1 MCSGRSVRPRAT
13 TPQTK
18 TREDEDDVERRES
31 RARVDHACVVSNMSA
46 RDGDGRG
53 DGAKK
58 TRSYVDDLLSGS
70 VNFMDARAARGARSM
85 RTMGSNASGGTR
97 STAVKAV
104 NAPRAPRTEMK
115 TPETTG
121 TGGDDLEAFFG
132 TSRVD
137 ARAGRGP
144 DASNASSSSFGDLD
158 AFASASASA
167 SRSQEGGG
175 RDGDGEDD
183 FTRGLGLGA
192 RGTTMKGMARATS
205 GGSDG
210 NDLFDL
216 LSASSSVSG
225 SRPTSPGGRVAAK
238 TTPTMTRLQTST
250 ADEDESLIDGL
261 DEILGEVSIAST
273 PRKSASVEKMA
284 STSSLSSASKSAS
297 RLEAEAEA
305 SSPES
310 EAPVG
315 LARFR
320 SNASAE
326 SRESAPAMTQTPP
339 RVKVEVRPK
348 SSKPPTGEPARTTK
362 PTTTP
367 APEPAPKPKPTTTT
381 TTSSARSSVDD
392 LDDFFSAG
400 GATTPRQTP
409 VKTDVDPIEAM
420 FTVNQSN
427 APSTPAD
434 GVVDDL
440 FGAMDF
446 RGMSAA
452 KASVSFEYNPEE
464 KVDPNEP
471 PERAAL
477 RKARHERNR
486 QRIEAALEEKRAR
499 ETAARQEQSER
510 QMLKDLI
517 GADID
522 AWQKKNQNNIRT
534 MLANLADVLWEGHRY
549 KSPDMGALMQPVGVK
564 KCYHRA
570 LVVIHP
576 DKVSQAGGDMSQ
588 RYIAD
593 KVFDIVKVAYKE
605 FEAKELK

>member
-1 MCSGRSVRPRAT
+1 MTCRLFATSPRVISSIGDAPQTSSRGDARAADAREARGTRRPR
-13 TPQTK
+13 
-18 TREDEDDVERRES
+18 DVS
-31 RARVDHACVVSNMSA
+31 TMST
-46 RDGDGRG
+46 RDGGG

-58 TRSYVDDLLSGS
+58 TSYLDDLLSGS

-85 RTMGSNASGGTR
+85 RTMGASASGGAR
-97 STAVKAV
+97 STAVATPS
-104 NAPRAPRTEMK
+104 APRAPSAEMK
-115 TPETTG
+115 APETTT

-132 TSRVD
+132 APRVD
-137 ARAGRGP
+137 ARAKGGLG
-144 DASNASSSSFGDLD
+144 ASNASSSSFGDLD
-158 AFASASASA
+158 AFASAPASE
-167 SRSQEGGG
+167 RRGGGG
-175 RDGDGEDD
+175 RDDDEDD
-183 FTRGLGLGA
+183 FLRGLGLGA
-192 RGTTMKGMARATS
+192 RATAGGGARAT
-205 GGSDG
+205 GGGDG
-210 NDLFDL
+210 CGDVFDL
-216 LSASSSVSG
+216 LSATSSVSG
-225 SRPTSPGGRVAAK
+225 SRPASPVGNGATR
-238 TTPTMTRLQTST
+238 PPPTRLQTT
-250 ADEDESLIDGL
+250 PADDDESLIDGL

-284 STSSLSSASKSAS
+284 STSSLSSLSKSAS
-297 RLEAEAEA
+297 RLEAEDVAEA
-305 SSPES
+305 SPES
-310 EAPVG
+310 PVG

-326 SRESAPAMTQTPP
+326 SRESTPVMTPTPS
-339 RVKVEVRPK
+339 RIKVEVRPK
-348 SSKPPTGEPARTTK
+348 SKPPTEEPARTTK
-362 PTTTP
+362 PPP
-367 APEPAPKPKPTTTT
+367 APTPEPKPTT

-409 VKTDVDPIEAM
+409 AKSAVDSIEAM
-420 FTVNQSN
+420 FTVNQPN
-427 APSTPAD
+427 APPTPAD

-440 FGAMDF
+440 FGAMDVQ
-446 RGMSAA
+446 GMTATA

-464 KVDPNEP
+464 EVDPNEP

-486 QRIEAALEEKRAR
+486 QRIEAALAEKRAR

>member
-1 MCSGRSVRPRAT
+1 
-13 TPQTK
+13 
-18 TREDEDDVERRES
+18 
-31 RARVDHACVVSNMSA
+31 MSA
-46 RDGDGRG
+46 RDGDGRRDE
-53 DGAKK
+53 DGATK

-70 VNFMDARAARGARSM
+70 VDFMDARAARGARSM
-85 RTMGSNASGGTR
+85 RAMGGNASGGTR
-97 STAVKAV
+97 TTAVKGPSA
-104 NAPRAPRTEMK
+104 ARARGTEMK
-115 TPETTG
+115 TPEMTG

-144 DASNASSSSFGDLD
+144 DASNASSSSFDDLD
-158 AFASASASA
+158 AFASATASA

-183 FTRGLGLGA
+183 FMRGLGLGA
-192 RGTTMKGMARATS
+192 RGTTMKRMARATS

-400 GATTPRQTP
+400 GATTPRQTS

-420 FTVNQSN
+420 FTVNQSY

-440 FGAMDF
+440 FGAMDV

>member
-1 MCSGRSVRPRAT
+1 
-13 TPQTK
+13 
-18 TREDEDDVERRES
+18 
-31 RARVDHACVVSNMSA
+31 
-46 RDGDGRG
+46 
-53 DGAKK
+53 
-58 TRSYVDDLLSGS
+58 
-70 VNFMDARAARGARSM
+70 MDARAARGARSM
-85 RTMGSNASGGTR
+85 RTMGANASGGMR
-97 STAVKAV
+97 STAVNAPS
-104 NAPRAPRTEMK
+104 APRAPRTEMK

-137 ARAGRGP
+137 ARAQGGP

-158 AFASASASA
+158 TFASASASA
-167 SRSQEGGG
+167 SASREEGG

-183 FTRGLGLGA
+183 FMRDLGLGA
-192 RGTTMKGMARATS
+192 RGTTTRGMARATS
-205 GGSDG
+205 GGGDG

-238 TTPTMTRLQTST
+238 PTPTMTRLQTTT

-273 PRKSASVEKMA
+273 PRKSASVEKIA

-297 RLEAEAEA
+297 RLEAEAEAEAEA

-362 PTTTP
+362 PTPTP
-367 APEPAPKPKPTTTT
+367 APEPAPKPKPKPKPTTTTT

-409 VKTDVDPIEAM
+409 VKSDVDPIEAM

-440 FGAMDF
+440 FGAMDV

>member
-1 MCSGRSVRPRAT
+1 
-13 TPQTK
+13 
-18 TREDEDDVERRES
+18 
-31 RARVDHACVVSNMSA
+31 MSA
-46 RDGDGRG
+46 RGGDGRG

-58 TRSYVDDLLSGS
+58 TTSYVDDLLSGS

-85 RTMGSNASGGTR
+85 RTMGANASGGTR

-137 ARAGRGP
+137 ARAGGGP

-167 SRSQEGGG
+167 SRSREAGG
-175 RDGDGEDD
+175 RDGDEEDD
-183 FTRGLGLGA
+183 FMRGLGLGA
-192 RGTTMKGMARATS
+192 RGTTTKGMARATS

-238 TTPTMTRLQTST
+238 PTPTTTRLQTTT

-326 SRESAPAMTQTPP
+326 SRESAPTMTLTPP

-381 TTSSARSSVDD
+381 TTTSSARSSVDD

-400 GATTPRQTP
+400 GATTPRQAP
-409 VKTDVDPIEAM
+409 VKSDVDPIEAM

-440 FGAMDF
+440 FGAMDV

-486 QRIEAALEEKRAR
+486 QRIEAALKEKRAR

>member
-1 MCSGRSVRPRAT
+1 
-13 TPQTK
+13 
-18 TREDEDDVERRES
+18 
-31 RARVDHACVVSNMSA
+31 
-46 RDGDGRG
+46 
-53 DGAKK
+53 
-58 TRSYVDDLLSGS
+58 
-70 VNFMDARAARGARSM
+70 M
-85 RTMGSNASGGTR
+85 RTMGANASGGTR

-137 ARAGRGP
+137 ARAGGGP

-167 SRSQEGGG
+167 SRSREAGG
-175 RDGDGEDD
+175 RDGDEEDD
-183 FTRGLGLGA
+183 FMRGLGLGA
-192 RGTTMKGMARATS
+192 RGTTTKGMARATS

-238 TTPTMTRLQTST
+238 PTPTMTRLQTT

-305 SSPES
+305 EAEASSPES

-326 SRESAPAMTQTPP
+326 SRESAQAMTQTPP

-400 GATTPRQTP
+400 GATTLRQTP
-409 VKTDVDPIEAM
+409 VKSDVDPIEAM
-420 FTVNQSN
+420 FAVNQSN
-427 APSTPAD
+427 APLPPAD

-440 FGAMDF
+440 FGAMDV

>member
-1 MCSGRSVRPRAT
+1 
-13 TPQTK
+13 
-18 TREDEDDVERRES
+18 
-31 RARVDHACVVSNMSA
+31 
-46 RDGDGRG
+46 
-53 DGAKK
+53 
-58 TRSYVDDLLSGS
+58 
-70 VNFMDARAARGARSM
+70 M
-85 RTMGSNASGGTR
+85 RTMGANASGGTR

-104 NAPRAPRTEMK
+104 KAPRAPRTEMK

-167 SRSQEGGG
+167 SRSREGGG

-183 FTRGLGLGA
+183 FMRGLGLGA
-192 RGTTMKGMARATS
+192 RGTTTKGMARAAS

-238 TTPTMTRLQTST
+238 PTPTMTRLQTTT

-305 SSPES
+305 EAEASSPES

-326 SRESAPAMTQTPP
+326 SRETAPAMTQTPP

-409 VKTDVDPIEAM
+409 VKSDVDPIEAM

-440 FGAMDF
+440 FGAMDV

>member
-1 MCSGRSVRPRAT
+1 
-13 TPQTK
+13 
-18 TREDEDDVERRES
+18 
-31 RARVDHACVVSNMSA
+31 
-46 RDGDGRG
+46 
-53 DGAKK
+53 
-58 TRSYVDDLLSGS
+58 
-70 VNFMDARAARGARSM
+70 M
-85 RTMGSNASGGTR
+85 RTMGANASGGTR

-137 ARAGRGP
+137 ARAGGGP

-167 SRSQEGGG
+167 SRSREAGG
-175 RDGDGEDD
+175 RDGDEEDD
-183 FTRGLGLGA
+183 FMRGLGLGA
-192 RGTTMKGMARATS
+192 RGTTTKGMARATS

-326 SRESAPAMTQTPP
+326 SRESAPTMTQTPP

-381 TTSSARSSVDD
+381 TTTSSARSSVDD

-400 GATTPRQTP
+400 GATTPRQAP
-409 VKTDVDPIEAM
+409 VKSDVDPIEAM

-440 FGAMDF
+440 FGAMDV

-486 QRIEAALEEKRAR
+486 QRIEAALKEKRAR

>member
-1 MCSGRSVRPRAT
+1 VCRVGRSVRPLRDDAA
-13 TPQTK
+13 
-18 TREDEDDVERRES
+18 DEDARGRGREARIGEREG
-31 RARVDHACVVSNMSA
+31 RARVVSTMSA
-46 RDGDGRG
+46 RGGDGRG

-58 TRSYVDDLLSGS
+58 TTSYVDDLLSGS

-85 RTMGSNASGGTR
+85 RTMGANASGGTR

-137 ARAGRGP
+137 ARAGGGP

-167 SRSQEGGG
+167 SRSREAGG
-175 RDGDGEDD
+175 RDGDEEDD
-183 FTRGLGLGA
+183 FMRGLGLGA
-192 RGTTMKGMARATS
+192 RGTTTKGMARATS

-238 TTPTMTRLQTST
+238 PTPTTTRLQTTT

-326 SRESAPAMTQTPP
+326 SRESAPTMTQTPP

-381 TTSSARSSVDD
+381 TTTSSARSSVDD

-400 GATTPRQTP
+400 GATTPRQAP
-409 VKTDVDPIEAM
+409 VKSDVDPIEAM

-440 FGAMDF
+440 FGAMDV

-486 QRIEAALEEKRAR
+486 QRIEAALKEKRAR

>member
-1 MCSGRSVRPRAT
+1 
-13 TPQTK
+13 
-18 TREDEDDVERRES
+18 
-31 RARVDHACVVSNMSA
+31 MSA
-46 RDGDGRG
+46 RGGDGRG

-58 TRSYVDDLLSGS
+58 TTSYVDDLLSGS

-85 RTMGSNASGGTR
+85 RTMGANASGGTR

-137 ARAGRGP
+137 ARAGGGP

-167 SRSQEGGG
+167 SRSREAGG
-175 RDGDGEDD
+175 RDGDEEDD
-183 FTRGLGLGA
+183 FMRGLGLGA
-192 RGTTMKGMARATS
+192 RGTTTKGMARATS

-238 TTPTMTRLQTST
+238 PTPTTTRLQTTT

-326 SRESAPAMTQTPP
+326 SRESAPTMTQTPP

-381 TTSSARSSVDD
+381 TTTSSARSSVDD

-400 GATTPRQTP
+400 GATTPRQAP
-409 VKTDVDPIEAM
+409 VKSDVDPIEAM

-440 FGAMDF
+440 FGAMDV

-486 QRIEAALEEKRAR
+486 QRIEAALKEKRAR

>member
-1 MCSGRSVRPRAT
+1 
-13 TPQTK
+13 
-18 TREDEDDVERRES
+18 
-31 RARVDHACVVSNMSA
+31 
-46 RDGDGRG
+46 
-53 DGAKK
+53 
-58 TRSYVDDLLSGS
+58 
-70 VNFMDARAARGARSM
+70 MDARAARGARSM
-85 RTMGSNASGGTR
+85 RTMGANASGGTR

-137 ARAGRGP
+137 ARAGGGP

-167 SRSQEGGG
+167 SRSREAGG
-175 RDGDGEDD
+175 RDGDEEDD
-183 FTRGLGLGA
+183 FMRGLGLGA
-192 RGTTMKGMARATS
+192 RGTTTKGMARATS

-238 TTPTMTRLQTST
+238 PTPTPTRLQTTT

-326 SRESAPAMTQTPP
+326 SRESAPTMTQTPP

-400 GATTPRQTP
+400 GATTPRQTS

-440 FGAMDF
+440 FGAMDV

-486 QRIEAALEEKRAR
+486 QRIEAALKEKRAR

>member
-1 MCSGRSVRPRAT
+1 
-13 TPQTK
+13 
-18 TREDEDDVERRES
+18 
-31 RARVDHACVVSNMSA
+31 
-46 RDGDGRG
+46 
-53 DGAKK
+53 
-58 TRSYVDDLLSGS
+58 
-70 VNFMDARAARGARSM
+70 MDARAARGARSM
-85 RTMGSNASGGTR
+85 RTMGANASGGTR

-137 ARAGRGP
+137 ARAGGGP

-167 SRSQEGGG
+167 SRSREAGG
-175 RDGDGEDD
+175 RDGDEEDD
-183 FTRGLGLGA
+183 FMRGLGLGA
-192 RGTTMKGMARATS
+192 RGTTTKGMARATS

-238 TTPTMTRLQTST
+238 PTPTTTRLQTTT

-326 SRESAPAMTQTPP
+326 SRESAPTMTQTPP

-381 TTSSARSSVDD
+381 TTTSSARSSVDD

-400 GATTPRQTP
+400 GATTPRQAP
-409 VKTDVDPIEAM
+409 VKSDVDPIEAM

-440 FGAMDF
+440 FGAMDV

-486 QRIEAALEEKRAR
+486 QRIEAALKEKRAR

>member
-1 MCSGRSVRPRAT
+1 
-13 TPQTK
+13 
-18 TREDEDDVERRES
+18 
-31 RARVDHACVVSNMSA
+31 MSA
-46 RDGDGRG
+46 RGGDGRG

-58 TRSYVDDLLSGS
+58 TTSYVDDLLSGS

-85 RTMGSNASGGTR
+85 RTMGANASGGTR

-132 TSRVD
+132 TSRVA
-137 ARAGRGP
+137 ARAGGGP

-167 SRSQEGGG
+167 SRSREAGG
-175 RDGDGEDD
+175 RDGDEEDD
-183 FTRGLGLGA
+183 FMRGLGLGA
-192 RGTTMKGMARATS
+192 RGTTTKGMARATS

-238 TTPTMTRLQTST
+238 PTPTTTRLQTTT

-326 SRESAPAMTQTPP
+326 SRESAPTMTQTPP

-381 TTSSARSSVDD
+381 TTTSSARSSVDD

-400 GATTPRQTP
+400 GATTPRQAP
-409 VKTDVDPIEAM
+409 VKSDVDPIEAM

-440 FGAMDF
+440 FGAMDV

-486 QRIEAALEEKRAR
+486 QRIEAALKEKRAR

>member
-1 MCSGRSVRPRAT
+1 
-13 TPQTK
+13 
-18 TREDEDDVERRES
+18 
-31 RARVDHACVVSNMSA
+31 
-46 RDGDGRG
+46 
-53 DGAKK
+53 
-58 TRSYVDDLLSGS
+58 
-70 VNFMDARAARGARSM
+70 MDARAARGARSM
-85 RTMGSNASGGTR
+85 RTMGANASGGTR

-137 ARAGRGP
+137 ARAGGGP

-167 SRSQEGGG
+167 SRSREAGG
-175 RDGDGEDD
+175 RDGDEEDD
-183 FTRGLGLGA
+183 FMRGLGLGA
-192 RGTTMKGMARATS
+192 RGTTTKGMARATS

-238 TTPTMTRLQTST
+238 PTPTTTRLQTTT

-326 SRESAPAMTQTPP
+326 SRESAPTMTLTPP

-381 TTSSARSSVDD
+381 TTTSSARSSVDD

-400 GATTPRQTP
+400 GATTPRQAP
-409 VKTDVDPIEAM
+409 VKSDVDPIEAM

-440 FGAMDF
+440 FGAMDV

-486 QRIEAALEEKRAR
+486 QRIEAALKEKRAR

>member
-1 MCSGRSVRPRAT
+1 
-13 TPQTK
+13 
-18 TREDEDDVERRES
+18 
-31 RARVDHACVVSNMSA
+31 
-46 RDGDGRG
+46 
-53 DGAKK
+53 
-58 TRSYVDDLLSGS
+58 
-70 VNFMDARAARGARSM
+70 MDARAARGARSM
-85 RTMGSNASGGTR
+85 RTMGANASGGTR

-137 ARAGRGP
+137 ARAGGGP

-167 SRSQEGGG
+167 SRSREAGG
-175 RDGDGEDD
+175 RDGDEEDD
-183 FTRGLGLGA
+183 FMRGLGLGA
-192 RGTTMKGMARATS
+192 RGTTTKGMARATS

-238 TTPTMTRLQTST
+238 PTPTTTRLQTTT

-326 SRESAPAMTQTPP
+326 SRESAPTMTLTPP

-400 GATTPRQTP
+400 GATTPRQAP
-409 VKTDVDPIEAM
+409 VKSDVDPIEAM

-440 FGAMDF
+440 FGAMDV

>member
-1 MCSGRSVRPRAT
+1 
-13 TPQTK
+13 
-18 TREDEDDVERRES
+18 
-31 RARVDHACVVSNMSA
+31 
-46 RDGDGRG
+46 
-53 DGAKK
+53 
-58 TRSYVDDLLSGS
+58 
-70 VNFMDARAARGARSM
+70 MDARAARGARSM
-85 RTMGSNASGGTR
+85 RTMGANASGGTR

-137 ARAGRGP
+137 ARAGGGP

-167 SRSQEGGG
+167 SRSREAGG
-175 RDGDGEDD
+175 RDGDEEDD
-183 FTRGLGLGA
+183 FMRGLGLGA
-192 RGTTMKGMARATS
+192 RGTTTKGMARATS

-238 TTPTMTRLQTST
+238 PTPTPTRLQTTT

-326 SRESAPAMTQTPP
+326 SRESAPTMTLTPP

-381 TTSSARSSVDD
+381 TTTSSARSSVDD

-400 GATTPRQTP
+400 GATTPRQAP
-409 VKTDVDPIEAM
+409 VKSDVDPIEAM

-440 FGAMDF
+440 FGAMDV

-486 QRIEAALEEKRAR
+486 QRIEAALKEKRAR

>member
-1 MCSGRSVRPRAT
+1 
-13 TPQTK
+13 
-18 TREDEDDVERRES
+18 
-31 RARVDHACVVSNMSA
+31 
-46 RDGDGRG
+46 
-53 DGAKK
+53 
-58 TRSYVDDLLSGS
+58 
-70 VNFMDARAARGARSM
+70 M
-85 RTMGSNASGGTR
+85 RTMGANASGGMR
-97 STAVKAV
+97 STAVNAPS
-104 NAPRAPRTEMK
+104 APRAPRAEMK

-137 ARAGRGP
+137 ARARGGP

-158 AFASASASA
+158 TFASASASA
-167 SRSQEGGG
+167 SASREEGG

-183 FTRGLGLGA
+183 FMRGLGLGA
-192 RGTTMKGMARATS
+192 HGTTTKGMARATS
-205 GGSDG
+205 GGGDG

-238 TTPTMTRLQTST
+238 PTPTMTRLQTTT

-273 PRKSASVEKMA
+273 PRKSASVEKIA

-326 SRESAPAMTQTPP
+326 SRESASAMTQTPP

-362 PTTTP
+362 PTPTP
-367 APEPAPKPKPTTTT
+367 APEPAPKPKPKPKPTTTT

-409 VKTDVDPIEAM
+409 VKSDVDPIEAM

-440 FGAMDF
+440 FGAMDV

-452 KASVSFEYNPEE
+452 KACVSFEYNPEE

>member
-1 MCSGRSVRPRAT
+1 
-13 TPQTK
+13 
-18 TREDEDDVERRES
+18 
-31 RARVDHACVVSNMSA
+31 MSA
-46 RDGDGRG
+46 SDGRG

-85 RTMGSNASGGTR
+85 RTMGANASGGMR
-97 STAVKAV
+97 STAVNAPS
-104 NAPRAPRTEMK
+104 APRAPRTEMK

-137 ARAGRGP
+137 ARAGGGP

-167 SRSQEGGG
+167 SRSREGGG

-183 FTRGLGLGA
+183 FMRGLGLGA
-192 RGTTMKGMARATS
+192 RGTTTKGMARATS

-238 TTPTMTRLQTST
+238 PTPTMTRLQTTT

-305 SSPES
+305 EASSPES

-326 SRESAPAMTQTPP
+326 SRESAPTMTQTPP

-362 PTTTP
+362 PPTTP

-440 FGAMDF
+440 FGAMDV

>member
-1 MCSGRSVRPRAT
+1 
-13 TPQTK
+13 
-18 TREDEDDVERRES
+18 
-31 RARVDHACVVSNMSA
+31 
-46 RDGDGRG
+46 
-53 DGAKK
+53 
-58 TRSYVDDLLSGS
+58 
-70 VNFMDARAARGARSM
+70 MDARAARGARSM
-85 RTMGSNASGGTR
+85 RTMGANASGGMR
-97 STAVKAV
+97 STAVNAPS
-104 NAPRAPRTEMK
+104 APRAPRAEMK

-137 ARAGRGP
+137 ARAQGGP

-158 AFASASASA
+158 TFASASASA
-167 SRSQEGGG
+167 SASREGGG

-183 FTRGLGLGA
+183 FMRGLGLGA
-192 RGTTMKGMARATS
+192 RGTTTKGMARATS
-205 GGSDG
+205 GGGDG

-238 TTPTMTRLQTST
+238 PTPPTTRLQTTT

-305 SSPES
+305 EASSPES

-326 SRESAPAMTQTPP
+326 SRESAPVMTQTPP
-339 RVKVEVRPK
+339 HVKVEVRPK

-367 APEPAPKPKPTTTT
+367 APEPAPKPKPKPKPTTTTT

-409 VKTDVDPIEAM
+409 VKSDVDPIEAM

-440 FGAMDF
+440 FGTMDV

>member
-1 MCSGRSVRPRAT
+1 MGIRA
-13 TPQTK
+13 K
-18 TREDEDDVERRES
+18 RES
-31 RARVDHACVVSNMSA
+31 ASRRVVSNMSA
-46 RDGDGRG
+46 RDGRG

-85 RTMGSNASGGTR
+85 RAMGGNASGGTR
-97 STAVKAV
+97 TTAVKGPSA
-104 NAPRAPRTEMK
+104 ARARGTEMK
-115 TPETTG
+115 TPEMTG

-137 ARAGRGP
+137 ARAQGGP
-144 DASNASSSSFGDLD
+144 NASNASSSSFGDLD

-167 SRSQEGGG
+167 SASREGGG

-183 FTRGLGLGA
+183 FMRDLGLGA
-192 RGTTMKGMARATS
+192 RGTTTRGMARATS
-205 GGSDG
+205 GRGDG

-238 TTPTMTRLQTST
+238 PTPTMTRLQTST

-305 SSPES
+305 EASSPES

-326 SRESAPAMTQTPP
+326 SRESAPVMTQTPP

-409 VKTDVDPIEAM
+409 VKSDVDPIEAM

-440 FGAMDF
+440 FGAMDV

>member
-1 MCSGRSVRPRAT
+1 MMITIDADA
-13 TPQTK
+13 PQTSSRGDARAADAREARG
-18 TREDEDDVERRES
+18 TRCLRDVS
-31 RARVDHACVVSNMSA
+31 TMST
-46 RDGDGRG
+46 RDGGG

-58 TRSYVDDLLSGS
+58 TSYVDDLLSGS

-85 RTMGSNASGGTR
+85 RTMGTSASGGAR
-97 STAVKAV
+97 STAAATPS
-104 NAPRAPRTEMK
+104 APRAPSAEMK
-115 TPETTG
+115 APETTT
-121 TGGDDLEAFFG
+121 TGGDDLEAFFA
-132 TSRVD
+132 TPRVD
-137 ARAGRGP
+137 ARAKGGLG
-144 DASNASSSSFGDLD
+144 ASNASSSSFGDLD
-158 AFASASASA
+158 AFASAPASE
-167 SRSQEGGG
+167 RRGGGG
-175 RDGDGEDD
+175 RDDDGDD
-183 FTRGLGLGA
+183 FLRGLGLGA
-192 RGTTMKGMARATS
+192 RATVGGGARATA
-205 GGSDG
+205 GGGGGGGGGDM
-210 NDLFDL
+210 FDL

-225 SRPTSPGGRVAAK
+225 SRPASPGGNGAMR
-238 TTPTMTRLQTST
+238 PPPTRLQTTT
-250 ADEDESLIDGL
+250 ADDDESLIDGL

-297 RLEAEAEA
+297 RLEAEDVAEA
-305 SSPES
+305 SSPEP
-310 EAPVG
+310 PVG

-326 SRESAPAMTQTPP
+326 SRESAPTVTPTP
-339 RVKVEVRPK
+339 SHIKVKVRPK
-348 SSKPPTGEPARTTK
+348 SKPPTGEPARTTK
-362 PTTTP
+362 PPPTTTL
-367 APEPAPKPKPTTTT
+367 EPKPTTTTT

-400 GATTPRQTP
+400 GATTPRQAP
-409 VKTDVDPIEAM
+409 AKSAVDPIEAM
-420 FTVNQSN
+420 FTVNQPN
-427 APSTPAD
+427 APPTPAN

-440 FGAMDF
+440 FGAMDVQ
-446 RGMSAA
+446 GMTATA

-464 KVDPNEP
+464 EVDPNEP
-471 PERAAL
+471 RERAAL

-486 QRIEAALEEKRAR
+486 QRIEAALAEKRAR

>member
-1 MCSGRSVRPRAT
+1 MPVRPPAT

-18 TREDEDDVERRES
+18 TREDDVERRES
-31 RARVDHACVVSNMSA
+31 SARVDRASSSNMSA

-85 RTMGSNASGGTR
+85 RTMGANASGGTR

-137 ARAGRGP
+137 ARAGGGP

-183 FTRGLGLGA
+183 FMRGLGLGA

-238 TTPTMTRLQTST
+238 PTPTMTRLQTTT

-326 SRESAPAMTQTPP
+326 SRESAQAMTQTPP

-409 VKTDVDPIEAM
+409 VKSDVDPIEAM

-440 FGAMDF
+440 FGAMDV

>member
-1 MCSGRSVRPRAT
+1 
-13 TPQTK
+13 
-18 TREDEDDVERRES
+18 
-31 RARVDHACVVSNMSA
+31 MSA
-46 RDGDGRG
+46 RGGDGRG

-58 TRSYVDDLLSGS
+58 TTSYVDDLLSGS

-85 RTMGSNASGGTR
+85 RTMGANASGGTR

-137 ARAGRGP
+137 ARAGGGP

-167 SRSQEGGG
+167 SRSREAGG
-175 RDGDGEDD
+175 RDGDEEDD
-183 FTRGLGLGA
+183 FMRGLGLGA
-192 RGTTMKGMARATS
+192 RGTTTKGMARATS

-238 TTPTMTRLQTST
+238 PTPTTTRLQTTT

-326 SRESAPAMTQTPP
+326 SRESAPTMTQTPP

-409 VKTDVDPIEAM
+409 VKSDVDPIEAM

-440 FGAMDF
+440 FGAMDV

-486 QRIEAALEEKRAR
+486 QRIEAALKEKRAR

>member
-1 MCSGRSVRPRAT
+1 
-13 TPQTK
+13 
-18 TREDEDDVERRES
+18 
-31 RARVDHACVVSNMSA
+31 MST
-46 RDGDGRG
+46 RDGGG

-58 TRSYVDDLLSGS
+58 TSYVDELLSGS

-85 RTMGSNASGGTR
+85 RTMGASASGGVR
-97 STAVKAV
+97 STAAATPS
-104 NAPRAPRTEMK
+104 APRAPSAEMK
-115 TPETTG
+115 APETTT

-132 TSRVD
+132 TPRVD
-137 ARAGRGP
+137 ARAKGGLG
-144 DASNASSSSFGDLD
+144 ASNASSSSFGDLD
-158 AFASASASA
+158 AFASAPASE
-167 SRSQEGGG
+167 RRGGGG
-175 RDGDGEDD
+175 RDDDGDD
-183 FTRGLGLGA
+183 FLRGLGLD
-192 RGTTMKGMARATS
+192 ARAT
-205 GGSDG
+205 GGGGGGGGGGDV
-210 NDLFDL
+210 FDL

-225 SRPTSPGGRVAAK
+225 SRPASPGGNGAMR
-238 TTPTMTRLQTST
+238 PPPTRLQTT
-250 ADEDESLIDGL
+250 PADDDESLIDGL

-273 PRKSASVEKMA
+273 PRKGASVEKMA

-297 RLEAEAEA
+297 RLEAEDVAEA

-310 EAPVG
+310 PVG

-326 SRESAPAMTQTPP
+326 SRERAPVVTPTP
-339 RVKVEVRPK
+339 SHIKVEVRPK
-348 SSKPPTGEPARTTK
+348 SKRPTGEPARTTK
-362 PTTTP
+362 PPP
-367 APEPAPKPKPTTTT
+367 APESKPTT
-381 TTSSARSSVDD
+381 SSTRSSVDD

-409 VKTDVDPIEAM
+409 AKSAVDPIEAM
-420 FTVNQSN
+420 FTVNQPN
-427 APSTPAD
+427 APPTPTN

-440 FGAMDF
+440 FGAMDVQ
-446 RGMSAA
+446 GMTATA

-464 KVDPNEP
+464 EVDPNEP

-486 QRIEAALEEKRAR
+486 QRIEAALAEKRAR